1 MTDATATSAT
11 EDLEDFAKK
20 EFFTTIKKEF
30 FKEYKGARNHYY
42 LLTYGRYLLGLARK
56 PQAHPKNQKQKEMR
70 EKLYELARE
79 HGVTLRNYPD
89 LL

>member
-1 MTDATATSAT
+1 MIKTPNLSV
-11 EDLEDFAKK
+11 EDIENLAKEDF
-20 EFFTTIKKEF
+20 FSYIKKEF
-30 FKEYKGARNHYY
+30 FKEYRGARNHHY

-56 PQAHPKNQKQKEMR
+56 PSTHPKNQKQKEIR
-70 EKLYELARE
+70 EKLYELART